1 MGPYIFREDVG
12 QTTKVIL
19 QNGLTVIVREQHA
32 VPLTSVTTH
41 VKVGYFDEPD
51 RVSGIS
57 HVIEHMFF
65 KGTQRRQVGQIAKET
80 KALGGFLNAY
90 TAYDRTVYRAVVPAA
105 NTVAAMDIQADAL
118 WNPTF
123 DAEELAREI
132 EVVLQENNRK
142 LDSPPAVASEKLYE
156 TAFRSHRMR
165 RWRIGTAGGLRALVR
180 DDIVAYYHKYYQP
193 SNIILTIVG
202 RFDRE
207 ELLEEVIRLY
217 GDAEDTA
224 VERDSAP
231 SEAPQAG
238 FRYNWEWGSSEQTH
252 IAIGYHVPG
261 ARSGDRYTLE
271 VLRAI
276 LTTGRASR
284 MNRFLRD
291 EKGVVSSA
299 SASLSVFRDLGYF
312 EIALETSASPVD
324 AEVAALAE
332 IEQIKQFGVTGEELS
347 RAKALLAQEFYH
359 RLETVDGIAE
369 ELSRQ
374 EALGDWKRTDDYL
387 PGIQRIET
395 SEVSRL
401 ANAYFTNENLG
412 LFEYL
417 PASATRSFSDADFR
431 DNVLRLVG
439 QAVIER
445 SVEELPVSAE
455 VRFLDQELVQD
466 LVRPVVRSSILR
478 GPDVYVLEDHRLPL
492 VSFGIFYPGGRLY
505 ESATNAG
512 ITELMLRSALRG
524 TRRYN
529 TADIGRRLENAGTQ
543 IQVVNEQDFFG
554 YILDGVSGQMEQALE
569 ILIEILQ
576 EPAFPDN
583 EVELERILQ
592 QARISKLRE
601 DNLRYPVQLFM
612 STLFDGH
619 SYARPAVGSE
629 ETLASLTREDLTE
642 WHQLHQRTLVPV
654 IVIVGDTSGT
664 GLVAS
669 IAEALTNE
677 DLFERDISTLPIP
690 DVDLEREE
698 NIETA
703 PRQQTALVYGF
714 VGPTNSNPD
723 RFALK
728 VLGNVVSGLGGR
740 FFETIREQQGLAYT
754 VMASDVP
761 LAKSGAVFT
770 YTAFSPA
777 NEAQVLESLEA
788 EIERLIA
795 DGITEDELQKAINYS
810 VGAREIQLQTRLG
823 RILAYAR
830 AVYAGTGVSSV
841 DDYSREIQNVGL
853 EFVQSVAARY
863 LRPATAKI
871 AILRGTN

>member
-19 QNGLTVIVREQHA
+19 QNGLTVIVREQNA
-32 VPLTSVTTH
+32 IPLTSVTTH

-51 RVSGIS
+51 RISGIS

-65 KGTQRRQVGQIAKET
+65 KGTPKRPVGQIARQT
-80 KALGGFLNAY
+80 KALGGYLNAY
-90 TAYDRTVYRAVVPAA
+90 TAYDRTVYRAVVPAE

-118 WNPTF
+118 WNPTL
-123 DAEELAREI
+123 DDEELAREI
-132 EVVLQENNRK
+132 EVILQENNRK
-142 LDSPPAVASEKLYE
+142 LDNPPAVASERLYE

-165 RWRIGTAGGLRALVR
+165 RWRIGSAEGLRALTR
-180 DDIVAYYHKYYQP
+180 DDIVAYYRKYYQP
-193 SNIILTIVG
+193 SNIILTLVG
-202 RFDRE
+202 RFERE
-207 ELLEEVIRLY
+207 EMLEQVIRLY

-231 SEAPQAG
+231 SEGSQAS
-238 FRYNWEWGSSEQTH
+238 FRYNWERGSHEQSH
-252 IAIGYHVPG
+252 IAIGYHVPD
-261 ARSGDRYTLE
+261 ARSDDRYPLE
-271 VLRAI
+271 VLRSI

-291 EKGVVSSA
+291 EQGIISSA
-299 SASLSVFRDLGYF
+299 SASLSGFRDLGYF
-312 EIALETSASPVD
+312 EITLETAASPID
-324 AEVAALAE
+324 AEIAALAE
-332 IEQIKQFGVTGEELS
+332 IEQVKQFGVTGEELS

-369 ELSRQ
+369 ELSRH
-374 EALGDWKRTDDYL
+374 EALGDWKRADAYL
-387 PGIQRIET
+387 PGIL
-395 SEVSRL
+395 SVAASDVSRV
-401 ANAYFTNENLG
+401 ANAYLSNENLG

-417 PASATRSFSDADFR
+417 PASVTRSFSNADFR

-455 VRFLDQELVQD
+455 VRLVDQELVQD
-466 LVRPVVRSSILR
+466 LVRPIVRSSILR

-529 TADIGRRLENAGTQ
+529 TADIGRRLENAGAR

-554 YILDGVSGQMEQALE
+554 YILDGVSGQMNQALE

-576 EPAFPDN
+576 EPAFPDE
-583 EVELERILQ
+583 EVELERSLQ

-612 STLFDGH
+612 STVFDGH
-619 SYARPAVGSE
+619 SYARPAVGTE
-629 ETLASLTREDLTE
+629 ETLRSLTRENLAE
-642 WHQLHQRTLVPV
+642 WHQLHQRTLVPL
-654 IVIVGDTSGT
+654 IVIVGDTQGT

-698 NIETA
+698 NVESA
-703 PRQQTALVYGF
+703 SRRQTALVYGF

-754 VMASDVP
+754 VMASDVL
-761 LAKSGAVFT
+761 LAKAGAVFT

-788 EIERLIA
+788 EIKRLIA
-795 DGITEDELQKAINYS
+795 DGITEDELQKGINYS
-810 VGAREIQLQTRLG
+810 VGAHEIQLQTRLG
-823 RILAYAR
+823 RVLTYAR
-830 AVYAGTGVSSV
+830 SVYAGTGVSAV
-841 DDYSREIQNVGL
+841 DEFSGNIQLVGL
-853 EFVQSVAARY
+853 EFIQSVAARY
-863 LRPATAKI
+863 LSPDTAKI

>member
-41 VKVGYFDEPD
+41 IKVGYFDESD

-65 KGTQRRQVGQIAKET
+65 KGTPRRKVGQIAKET

-118 WNPTF
+118 WNPTL

-165 RWRIGTAGGLRALVR
+165 RWRIGTAEGLRALAR
-180 DDIVAYYHKYYQP
+180 DDIVAYYQKYYQP

-202 RFDRE
+202 PFDRE
-207 ELLEEVIRLY
+207 ELLEEVIRLF
-217 GDAEDTA
+217 GDAQDTA
-224 VERDSAP
+224 VRRDSAP
-231 SEAPQAG
+231 SEAPQAA
-238 FRYNWEWGSSEQTH
+238 FRYNWERGSGEQTH

-261 ARSGDRYTLE
+261 ALSGDRYTLE

-291 EKGVVSSA
+291 EQGVISSA
-299 SASLSVFRDLGYF
+299 AASLSIFRDLGYF

-359 RLETVDGIAE
+359 RFETVDGIAE

-387 PGIQRIET
+387 PGIQRVAA
-395 SEVSRL
+395 SDVSRL
-401 ANAYFTNENLG
+401 ANAYFTNENLS

-417 PASATRSFSDADFR
+417 PASVTRSFSDADFR
-431 DNVLRLVG
+431 DNVLGLVG

-445 SVEELPVSAE
+445 SVEELPVSA
-455 VRFLDQELVQD
+455 VVPFLDQDLVQD

-492 VSFGIFYPGGRLY
+492 VAFGIFYPGGRLY

-529 TADIGRRLENAGTQ
+529 TADIGRRLENAGTR
-543 IQVVNEQDFFG
+543 IQVVNEQEVAGWADSV
-554 YILDGVSGQMEQALE
+554 LRSGE
-569 ILIEILQ
+569 
-576 EPAFPDN
+576 F
-583 EVELERILQ
+583 
-592 QARISKLRE
+592 
-601 DNLRYPVQLFM
+601 
-612 STLFDGH
+612 
-619 SYARPAVGSE
+619 
-629 ETLASLTREDLTE
+629 
-642 WHQLHQRTLVPV
+642 
-654 IVIVGDTSGT
+654 
-664 GLVAS
+664 
-669 IAEALTNE
+669 
-677 DLFERDISTLPIP
+677 
-690 DVDLEREE
+690 
-698 NIETA
+698 
-703 PRQQTALVYGF
+703 
-714 VGPTNSNPD
+714 NP
-723 RFALK
+723 
-728 VLGNVVSGLGGR
+728 
-740 FFETIREQQGLAYT
+740 
-754 VMASDVP
+754 
-761 LAKSGAVFT
+761 
-770 YTAFSPA
+770 
-777 NEAQVLESLEA
+777 
-788 EIERLIA
+788 
-795 DGITEDELQKAINYS
+795 
-810 VGAREIQLQTRLG
+810 
-823 RILAYAR
+823 
-830 AVYAGTGVSSV
+830 
-841 DDYSREIQNVGL
+841 
-853 EFVQSVAARY
+853 
-863 LRPATAKI
+863 
-871 AILRGTN
+871 